1 MRITLDIDENLLSQA
16 MALSPGKTKD
26 EVVNEALALYVRT
39 HCREAERCKPDSDDT
54 DN

>member
-1 MRITLDIDENLLSQA
+1 MRIRLDIDEDLLNRA

-26 EVVNEALALYVRT
+26 EVVNEALALYVQR
-39 HCREAERCKPDSDDT
+39 HSEEAEHRKPDT